1 MRYARGYGADDGE
14 VRFGAVRC
22 DVCRTGPAV
31 GIVVEFIF
39 ACEDCAAKVKT
50 AIRHTGRAR
59 NQLKSRAGKVLTEEK
74 QA

>member
-1 MRYARGYGADDGE
+1 MRAGTVPMMAKSDL
-14 VRFGAVRC
+14 VRC

-50 AIRHTGRAR
+50 AIRHAGRAR
-59 NQLKSRAGKVLTEEK
+59 NQLKSRAGNVLTEEK